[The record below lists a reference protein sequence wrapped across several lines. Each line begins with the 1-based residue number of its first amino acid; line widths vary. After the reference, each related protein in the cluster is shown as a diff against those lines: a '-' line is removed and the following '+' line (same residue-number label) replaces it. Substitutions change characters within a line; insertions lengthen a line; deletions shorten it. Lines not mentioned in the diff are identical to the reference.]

1 MEWIRAAYIHPKKC
15 VVNGDLSQAQS
26 GCDRIKKMKKGFF
39 ADAGTMLGVV
49 RIEVVLDQ

>member
-1 MEWIRAAYIHPKKC
+1 MPWIRAAYVHPKKC

-26 GCDRIKKMKKGFF
+26 ESDGIKKMKKGFF
-39 ADAGTMLGVV
+39 ADAGTMLGVD